1 MSAHHISIGQLVT
14 SLAGRDT
21 GQPYLVIGLTGK
33 YVLLADGRERRVTN
47 PKKKNIRHVKAY
59 QAIAL
64 AVAEK
69 LHSGSKT
76 SDEDIRQAI
85 ANLYT
90 G

>member
-1 MSAHHISIGQLVT
+1 MSAHHIMIGQMVT
-14 SLAGRDT
+14 SRAGRDA
-21 GQPYLVIGLTGK
+21 GKPYLVIGITGS
-33 YVLLADGRERRVTN
+33 YVRLADGRERSVSK
-47 PKKKNIRHVKAY
+47 PKKKNIRHIKTY
-59 QAIAL
+59 QTIAE

-69 LHSGSKT
+69 LHHGTKV